1 MTTYPAMRWTAAR
14 PVQGSDHLHQL
25 LSKPKNRA
33 TVSRILNAESAKI
46 AAAAQQLA
54 EQEVHRRPD
63 SRRTRESLEH
73 GREYHDSFEVVPAK
87 LLGVDKLRAAVVN
100 THPMARAVENGTPA
114 HEITAREAPQLRFP
128 FNRGP
133 RGGVGVLG
141 GFAVNWGGNS
151 FIGQRVS
158 HTGARGHRILAR
170 TLQAYRRSQGA
181 FRRR

>member
-1 MTTYPAMRWTAAR
+1 MTSYPAMRWTTAKPA
-14 PVQGSDHLHQL
+14 QGTDHLRQL
-25 LSKPKNRA
+25 LSKPQNRSA
-33 TVSRILNAESAKI
+33 ASRILNRESQTI
-46 AAAAQQLA
+46 ADAAQLLA
-54 EQEVHRRPD
+54 ERELHRRPD
-63 SRRTRESLEH
+63 SRRTHESLQH
-73 GREYHDSFEVVPAK
+73 GREYHDSFEIVPAK
-87 LLGVDKLRAAVVN
+87 LIGADRMRAAVVN
-100 THPMARAVENGTPA
+100 THPFARAVENGTPA
-114 HEITAREAPQLRFP
+114 HEITPSEAPQLRFP

-158 HTGARGHRILAR
+158 HPGAHGHRILAR